1 MVLSGLTQVR
11 RDIQRREPHGIKPAF
26 DPEVFRARFAL
37 LRRSDTLTDADRAR
51 LDKLFD
57 THPRLKAGWQALQE
71 LHGLYLADDYD
82 GALEALGRLCDLYE
96 TGELPEFHDIVD
108 TIIAWS
114 DEILAWH
121 HTNRASNGRIE
132 GTILWS
138 VSEGVVDVADGHVA
152 GCRGRVLWSVSL
164 ESAMLL
170 AV

>member
-1 MVLSGLTQVR
+1 MVHFQ
-11 RDIQRREPHGIKPAF
+11 AN
-26 DPEVFRARFAL
+26 
-37 LRRSDTLTDADRAR
+37 LRGFLRHRS
-51 LDKLFD
+51 
-57 THPRLKAGWQALQE
+57 LQE
-71 LHGLYLADDYD
+71 FHGLYLAEDRH
-82 GALEALGRLCDLYE
+82 GALEALGRFCDLYE

-114 DEILAWH
+114 DEILNWH
-121 HTNRASNGRIE
+121 RADRASNGRIE

-164 ESAMLL
+164 VSAMLL